1 VAEEV
6 AGAFSVRLT
15 LTVRVIPPPVTVM
28 VPVLLPT
35 AAVGVLTLT
44 VRVPLFDPD
53 VGLTVSQLA
62 LSAAVQLPLDVRVI
76 D

>member
-6 AGAFSVRLT
+6 AGALSVRLT
-15 LTVRVIPPPVTVM
+15 LTLRVIPPPVTVM

-35 AAVGVLTLT
+35 TAVAVLILT

>member
-1 VAEEV
+1 MAEEV

-15 LTVRVIPPPVTVM
+15 LTLRVIPPPVTVM

-35 AAVGVLTLT
+35 TAVAVLILT

>member
-1 VAEEV
+1 MAEEV

-35 AAVGVLTLT
+35 AAVAVLILT

>member
-15 LTVRVIPPPVTVM
+15 LTLRVIPPPVTVM

-35 AAVGVLTLT
+35 TAVAVLILT